1 MGWCQELRRRRRV
14 TGTLHDMS
22 LIATKEVRQLWRDK
36 ASLTLTFLIPVA
48 ILLAFG
54 VTVPASSSLTTGNVP
69 VNVTVCD
76 FDQTSLS
83 HDFLAIVSNSTSFV
97 ITYQSDVAKAR
108 SDVEWGT
115 YVAAI
120 IIPQGFATNLTRRPY
135 PANISITIIL
145 DDSKSY
151 MVGMVESDLANATQI
166 FMGRLGLEVKPNVKL
181 TEDKLSGR
189 DLTFRTTIAAPVMGI
204 ALIFGCF
211 DDAAGSMAR
220 ERERGTFSRL
230 LLTPINRLSI
240 FMGKTFSSMIL
251 TIVRTSLLL
260 LFLIYYLNVTIAGSL
275 LLVYLIALLIDT
287 TTVAL
292 GFAIASR
299 AKSTRSVVIAQIA
312 IMIPLIFLTGV
323 LRPAEAMPEYA
334 RGLVNIIPYT
344 YANDAFRRVVN
355 LGQGLQFI
363 LGDIA
368 VLLTATIILF
378 TVAALLMKRSIV

>member
-1 MGWCQELRRRRRV
+1 MRRRRRV